1 MAIIKLSVTEQ
12 RRASVFFT
20 CLILAVCAWIVITLS
35 NTYTYNVKEIL
46 NFKNVPQKR
55 AFHSLQS
62 DTVNVTVKG
71 TGWQMLLS
79 KMNEQNKI
87 IKVDLR
93 TLDSDA
99 YIVLSL
105 QLPAINAEK
114 AVKNEI
120 IAFNPDTLY
129 FDFSDRGVR
138 RVPVQLVRSI
148 NYQQQFTQSGDVV
161 IKPSYVTITGP
172 SNRID
177 KITAWQTDSLVL
189 QNVSEN
195 INSSVNLA
203 PSAEGN
209 ISISPRTVRINIPVE
224 EYTEKTM
231 ELPVKLVANN
241 DFFNVKIF
249 PQKVKVTFTTS
260 LSRYAD
266 IDEDMFEAEANLDL
280 WRLYGY
286 SVLPVKITRMPPF
299 CKIVSIE
306 PRNIDFIIKK

>member
-1 MAIIKLSVTEQ
+1 MAIVKLSVTEQ
-12 RRASVFFT
+12 RRASLFFT
-20 CLILAVCAWIVITLS
+20 CLVLAACAWIVITLS

-62 DTVNVTVKG
+62 DTINITVKG

-79 KMNEQNKI
+79 KINEQNKI

-93 TLDSDA
+93 TLDSEA

-129 FDFSDRGVR
+129 FDFSDRSVR
-138 RVPVQLVRSI
+138 RVPVQLVKSV
-148 NYQQQFTQSGDVV
+148 NYQQQFTQSGDAV

-172 SNRID
+172 SNRIN
-177 KITAWQTDSLVL
+177 KITVWQTDSLVL
-189 QNVSEN
+189 KNVSDDV
-195 INSSVNLA
+195 NSSVNLA
-203 PSAEGN
+203 PPAEGN
-209 ISISPRTVRINIPVE
+209 ISITPKTVRVNIPVE
-224 EYTEKTM
+224 EYTEKTV

-241 DFFNVKIF
+241 DFFNVKMF

-266 IDEDMFEAEANLDL
+266 IDEEMFEAEANLDL

-286 SVLPVKITRMPPF
+286 SILPVKITRMPPF